1 MKFKGFHQKILKHL
15 SRDKSS
21 LSVYIIIRT
30 MVIFVMIRAAF
41 RQEFES
47 VFVCLLSLILL
58 MMPAIIERTLKI
70 DLPTTLEIIIM
81 VFIFAA
87 EILGEIG
94 EYYVK
99 FPYWDTMLHTTNGF
113 LCAAIGFS
121 MVDILNRSERT
132 SLKLSPIYM
141 SVAAFCFS
149 MTVGVLWEFFEFA
162 ADMLVHTDMQKDTVI
177 DAIYSVALNP
187 TGANKPIGISGITSV
202 AVNGT
207 ELGLGG
213 YLDIGLID
221 TMQDLFVNF
230 IGAVVFSTIGFFYV
244 KNRGKGRFAR
254 RFIPVVVEE
263 AAEDGSADDA
273 GSDGKD

>member
-177 DAIYSVALNP
+177 NAIYSVALNP

-207 ELGLGG
+207 ELGLCG
-213 YLDIGLID
+213 YLDIGLYD
-221 TMQDLFVNF
+221 TMEDLLVNF
-230 IGAVVFSTIGFFYV
+230 IGAVVFSVIGYFYV
-244 KNRGKGRFAR
+244 KRRGKGKVAR
-254 RFIPVVVEE
+254 QFIPTLT
-263 AAEDGSADDA
+263 EDPP
-273 GSDGKD
+273 KET